1 MPLHFLSVILISIA
15 GAVVTDGCRLEVG
28 SRGQGE
34 ASFAITDAPA
44 DDVDQVRLTVT
55 AIHLG
60 HESGDTVRLTLDP
73 PVVIDN
79 LLDLQGTQSQT
90 LFSLDDVRSG
100 DYEWIRLFI
109 SERNGDSEVRER
121 IGSGG
126 TFPLRLGTSAPG
138 NSTRFLQLDTSFRIN
153 ANRENRFTLDVDLRR
168 GLIRP
173 TGENFY
179 LLRPTLRLVRNNNAG
194 VIEGT
199 VADSRVQASG
209 CDNDLSEDLGNAVYL
224 YTGSNVT
231 PGDIHVNANG
241 QPVNSVRRNP
251 VTVAN
256 VRQDSNGNYR
266 YTLGFIPE
274 GNYTLA
280 FTCQS
285 LNDAPNSNQNTAT
298 VGFPART
305 NVTVTAG
312 ETIEVDF
319 SGN

>member
-90 LFSLDDVRSG
+90 LFPLDDVRSG
-100 DYEWIRLFI
+100 DYEWIRLLI

-138 NSTRFLQLDTSFRIN
+138 NSTRFLQLDTPFRIN

-179 LLRPTLRLVRNNNAG
+179 LLRPTLRLVRNNDAG

-199 VADSRVQASG
+199 VADSLIQNSN
-209 CDNDLSEDLGNAVYL
+209 CTSETIGDELAGNAVYL
-224 YTGSNVT
+224 YQGSITN
-231 PGDIHVNANG
+231 PGDINVGANG
-241 QPVNSVRRNP
+241 QPVTSPRRNP
-251 VTVAN
+251 ITTAN
-256 VRQDSNGNYR
+256 VRLNNGQHEYKF
-266 YTLGFIPE
+266 GFIPE
-274 GNYTLA
+274 GSYTIA
-280 FTCQS
+280 FTCRA
-285 LNDAPNSNQNTAT
+285 LDDRPNARDDGVTFS
-298 VGFPART
+298 GRT